1 MLTTGVLEN
10 GDMAKKEEWEEE
22 EKTIGSEDKK
32 RRLVLKVGLLIGILL
47 WTLFKLL

>member
-10 GDMAKKEEWEEE
+10 EDMVKKDEGEEE

-32 RRLVLKVGLLIGILL
+32 R
-47 WTLFKLL
+47 KL